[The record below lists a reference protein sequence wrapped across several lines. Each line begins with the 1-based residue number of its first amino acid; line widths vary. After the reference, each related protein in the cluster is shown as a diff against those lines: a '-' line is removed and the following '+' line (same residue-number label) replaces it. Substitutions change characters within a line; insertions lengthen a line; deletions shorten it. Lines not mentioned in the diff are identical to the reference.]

1 MRSLTRCRKDIWWNS
16 ILFVIK
22 TYNNLEIEN
31 NFSKKNAKST
41 VNIILNG
48 EIFLK
53 CQRQGKLNIN
63 TTCTYFCTEDPS
75 YVYYIRKN

>member
-48 EIFLK
+48 EIF
-53 CQRQGKLNIN
+53 
-63 TTCTYFCTEDPS
+63 
-75 YVYYIRKN
+75 